1 MWNTLSAEH
10 WARAEIVDKAGLF
23 YKVRDHPDGTH
34 LALRWKGMT
43 RFTIPRDVAAQQTCW
58 KIFRPGRAELM
69 LRVMARLPRISGA
82 ISCVEN
88 ENLLLIR
95 KTIGN
100 EAGLSCCRTGTP
112 GPWSKD
118 TILFLNTNEPLY
130 IVKAGAGEAVDT
142 LLQNEANWLRTLRDQ
157 PTLAGHIPDLVA
169 HCSGVHLSFVAE
181 TPLLG
186 KLDYRLGEL
195 HVAFL
200 RKLQRYSHCTRR
212 FEESRLYWNLRSR
225 LTDLSGQLSETWS
238 TRLQMGMQR
247 IEQALSGSPILFVAA
262 HNDFTP
268 WNIRVQRG
276 VARIFDWEY
285 ADSEQ
290 LPLFDPLHFAL
301 MPLALWKRPT
311 VNMIQCMKKTLQLSE
326 QWFGKELCHN
336 AQTQALAYL
345 MNLCTLYLSA
355 ERGKSDSNP
364 VLESYAL
371 SIDYL
376 CQP

>member
-1 MWNTLSAEH
+1 M
-10 WARAEIVDKAGLF
+10 DKVGLF
-23 YKVRDHPDGTH
+23 YKGQDYLHGTH

-88 ENLLLIR
+88 ENLQLIR
-95 KTIGN
+95 KAIGKG
-100 EAGLSCCRTGTP
+100 AGLSCCRTGAP

-118 TILFLNTNEPLY
+118 TILFLNKNTNEPLY
-130 IVKAGAGEAVDT
+130 IVKAGAGEAVNT

-157 PTLAGHIPDLVA
+157 PTLVDHIPDLVVHFSSA
-169 HCSGVHLSFVAE
+169 HLSFLAE

-200 RKLQRYSHCTRR
+200 RKLQRYSHCTMR
-212 FEESRLYWNLRSR
+212 FEESRLYLNLRSR
-225 LTDLSGQLSETWS
+225 LTDLSSQLSETWS
-238 TRLQMGMQR
+238 ARLQMGMQR

-262 HNDFTP
+262 HNDFSP
-268 WNIRVQRG
+268 WNIRVQSG

-285 ADSEQ
+285 ADYEQ

-301 MPLALWKRPT
+301 MPMALRRRPSA
-311 VNMIQCMKKTLQLSE
+311 NMIQCMKRTLQLSE
-326 QWFGKELCHN
+326 QWFGKELCRN
-336 AQTQALAYL
+336 AHAQALAYL
-345 MNLCTLYLSA
+345 MSVCTLYLWSV
-355 ERGKSDSNP
+355 RGQYNIHPLLDC
-364 VLESYAL
+364 YAAI
-371 SIDYL
+371 IDHL
-376 CQP
+376 CLMY

>member
-1 MWNTLSAEH
+1 M
-10 WARAEIVDKAGLF
+10 DKVGLF
-23 YKVRDHPDGTH
+23 YKVQDHPAGTH
-34 LALRWKGMT
+34 LALRWKGRI
-43 RFTIPRDVAAQQTCW
+43 RFTIPRDIAAQQTCW

-95 KTIGN
+95 KEIGK
-100 EAGLSCCRTGTP
+100 EAGLSCCRTGAP

-118 TILFLNTNEPLY
+118 TILLLYKNNDETMY
-130 IVKAGAGEAVDT
+130 IVKAGAGEAVNT

-169 HCSGVHLSFVAE
+169 HCSGAHLSFVAE

-186 KLDYRLGEL
+186 KLDYQFGEL
-195 HVAFL
+195 HVTFL
-200 RKLQRYSHCTRR
+200 RKLQKYSHCTVRL
-212 FEESRLYWNLRSR
+212 EESKLYWNLRSR
-225 LTDLSGQLSETWS
+225 LTDLSDRLSEAWS

-262 HNDFTP
+262 HNDFSP

-285 ADSEQ
+285 ANYEQ

-301 MPLALWKRPT
+301 MPMALRNRPIIMMVHSMNET
-311 VNMIQCMKKTLQLSE
+311 MKQCR
-326 QWFGKELCHN
+326 QWLGNEYCYE
-336 AQTQALAYL
+336 APAQALAYL
-345 MNLCTLYLSA
+345 MNLCTLYIWGNRA
-355 ERGKSDSNP
+355 IQRSDSI
-364 VLESYAL
+364 VDKYACL
-371 SIDYL
+371 IDHLLYI
-376 CQP
+376 